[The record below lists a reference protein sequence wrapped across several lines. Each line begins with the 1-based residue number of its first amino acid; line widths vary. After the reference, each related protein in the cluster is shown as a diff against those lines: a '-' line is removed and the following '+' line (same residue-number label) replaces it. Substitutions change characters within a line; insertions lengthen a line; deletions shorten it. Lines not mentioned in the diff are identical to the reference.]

1 MLRSPTTFRRLAWAT
16 LTVTILVVLW
26 GAFVR
31 ASGSGAGC
39 GDHWP
44 LCNGEVIPRAPSV
57 ETMIEMTHRI
67 TSGIVMLMA
76 LALFIASRRAFPKA
90 AHPRGTSGAAVRRY
104 AGWALFFMG
113 TEAALGAALVL
124 LEFVAYNVSVARG
137 YWMAGHLVNTFLL
150 LGAQGLTLYAAYG
163 GHRPRIRSA
172 MDVGLVGTLAATT
185 VLCASGAVAALGDTL
200 TIGGGIDPADDPI
213 VATLVG
219 LRIVHPTLACFVVL
233 VVLWAV
239 WKVNG
244 RLERSA
250 HRSKHIQTTQLLGGV
265 VIGLY
270 LVQMGIGLVNVALK
284 APVWIQIVHLAGSDA
299 VWLAQVWFVARL
311 LDPASPSSLQSPPPP
326 TKRTV
331 AEIPDE
337 AVVAPSRSLE
347 VA

>member
-1 MLRSPTTFRRLAWAT
+1 MLRSPAVFRRLAWAT
-16 LTVTILVVLW
+16 LGLTIVVVLW

-44 LCNGEVIPRAPSV
+44 LCNGEIIPRAEAMATV
-57 ETMIEMTHRI
+57 IEFTHRV
-67 TSGIVMLMA
+67 TSGLVMLMA
-76 LALFIASRRAFPKA
+76 LALFVLSRRAFPKA

-104 AGWALFFMG
+104 AGWALFFMS

-124 LEFVAYNVSVARG
+124 LEYVAYNVSVARG

-150 LGAQGLTLYAAYG
+150 LGAQALTLYAAYG

-172 MDVGLVGTLAATT
+172 LDVGLVGTLVATT

-233 VVLWAV
+233 LVLWAV
-239 WKVNG
+239 WKANAH
-244 RLERSA
+244 LERGVDTTTYV
-250 HRSKHIQTTQLLGGV
+250 RTTQLLGGAV
-265 VIGLY
+265 VGLY
-270 LVQMGIGLVNVALK
+270 LVQMGIGLANVALK

-299 VWLAQVWFVARL
+299 TWLTQVWFVARL
-311 LDPASPSSLQSPPPP
+311 LDPASPISASPLPSVERALDAPTETLTAPPQP
-326 TKRTV
+326 
-331 AEIPDE
+331 
-337 AVVAPSRSLE
+337 LE